1 MNEKKKVSVFNIPF
15 LSFSFSF
22 FLMGRRAESIVV
34 WNPDGNTLISDQKFS
49 GVPFRLK
56 RKTIKFGQIT
66 GKIYWYASSKRTNK
80 RNPSKNGTIN
90 ENHKIRYLIKKEK
103 ERTRRNEIH
112 LYHKIYCE
120 TLWQDMFRPPWS
132 ISCYCIY
139 NIRNL
144 INSRLSCGHCRMYIL
159 YLFSFS
165 LSFHF
170 SKQKKNSQMFFLS
183 YISKK
188 SIPCNWKHVHI
199 SECFMF
205 NLLHGRFS
213 V

>member
-1 MNEKKKVSVFNIPF
+1 M
-15 LSFSFSF
+15 
-22 FLMGRRAESIVV
+22 
-34 WNPDGNTLISDQKFS
+34 
-49 GVPFRLK
+49 
-56 RKTIKFGQIT
+56 
-66 GKIYWYASSKRTNK
+66 
-80 RNPSKNGTIN
+80 
-90 ENHKIRYLIKKEK
+90 IKKEK

-170 SKQKKNSQMFFLS
+170 SKQKKILRCFSFRTFRKKASHVIENMFILANVSCSICYTAAFQFNPNADAVDVFFSWCLTHHQYMAFAYSFALTFIRSLIRLPISFDRMVSYKMGAHYMCTVYLVLS
-183 YISKK
+183 
-188 SIPCNWKHVHI
+188 PCKYNNNNNNKCGI
-199 SECFMF
+199 T
-205 NLLHGRFS
+205 
-213 V
+213 